1 LDVVIQVDQELCT
14 GCGVCVEACPVGAI
28 QLVDQRAL
36 IYDAL
41 CTQCEACMDACP
53 SEAITALSVPARNT
67 PIVALPVVES
77 RIVLAREQAALPE
90 MAAPARGLAPL
101 AGAALAFLGREVAP
115 RLADALVAAL
125 ERRLTRSPTTT
136 IAPASSFSRRPTA
149 KSGGERRQA
158 RYRCGRLSLRTGNR
172 NHKERR

>member
-1 LDVVIQVDQELCT
+1 MIIQVNQDLCA
-14 GCGVCVEACPVGAI
+14 GNGVCVEACPVGAI
-28 QLVDQRAL
+28 QLVDQRAV

-41 CTQCEACMDACP
+41 CTQCEACLDACP
-53 SEAITALSVPARNT
+53 SEAITARSILKPSVSIMTLPA
-67 PIVALPVVES
+67 AES
-77 RIVLAREQAALPE
+77 RPVPVRDQAALPE
-90 MAAPARGLAPL
+90 TATPARGLAPL

-125 ERRLTRSPTTT
+125 ERRLARSPTTT
-136 IAPASSFSRRPTA
+136 ITPASSFSRRPTA

-158 RYRCGRLSLRTGNR
+158 RYRCGRLSFRTGNR

>member
-1 LDVVIQVDQELCT
+1 MIIQVNQDLCD

-28 QLVDQRAL
+28 QLVDQRAV

-41 CTQCEACMDACP
+41 CTQCEACMDACLN
-53 SEAITALSVPARNT
+53 EAITALSILRVPAACSASS
-67 PIVALPVVES
+67 VALPAAES
-77 RIVLAREQAALPE
+77 RMVLARGQAALPE
-90 MAAPARGLAPL
+90 MAAPDRGLAPL

-115 RLADALVAAL
+115 RLADALIAAL

-149 KSGGERRQA
+149 KSGVARRQA
-158 RYRCGRLSLRTGNR
+158 IASHR
-172 NHKERR
+172 

>member
-1 LDVVIQVDQELCT
+1 MIIQVNQDLCD
-14 GCGVCVEACPVGAI
+14 GCGVCVEACPVGTI

-53 SEAITALSVPARNT
+53 NEAITALSVPAHNT

-77 RIVLAREQAALPE
+77 RIVLARGQAALPE

-101 AGAALAFLGREVAP
+101 AGAALAFFGREVAP
-115 RLADALVAAL
+115 RLADAEVAAL
-125 ERRLTRSPTTT
+125 ERRLARPPMTT
-136 IAPASSFSRRPTA
+136 ITPLSTSSSSLTA
-149 KSGGERRQA
+149 QNRVKRRQV
-158 RYRCGRLSLRTGNR
+158 RYRGGRTG
-172 NHKERR
+172 